1 MNNDRKR
8 LLFHC
13 THMGMMENDVL
24 FGGFARK
31 HLESLSDQD
40 VVDLELVLK
49 NSDLELFTW
58 ASGKDEV
65 PPKWDTP
72 VMELL
77 KKYCKDCAS

>member
-13 THMGMMENDVL
+13 THMGMMENDVI

-31 HLESLSDQD
+31 YLENLSDQE
-40 VVDLELVLK
+40 VSDLELVLK

-58 ASGKDEV
+58 VSGKEDV
-65 PPKWDTP
+65 PQEWNTS

-77 KKYCKDCAS
+77 KKYCNDSTA